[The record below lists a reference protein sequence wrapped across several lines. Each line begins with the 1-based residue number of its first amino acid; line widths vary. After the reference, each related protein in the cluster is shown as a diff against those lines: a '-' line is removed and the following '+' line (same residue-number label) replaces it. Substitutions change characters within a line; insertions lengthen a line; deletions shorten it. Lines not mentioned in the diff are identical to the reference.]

1 MAIRDSAD
9 DGDGNR
15 WVIAAADVSTVD
27 TTNGGLDMASAAS
40 HSFMLGFEIGGS
52 GADGNNDADALCR
65 QYLADLTENVQATL
79 R

>member
-1 MAIRDSAD
+1 MAVRDSAN

-15 WVIAAADVSTVD
+15 WIVAAADVATVD

-52 GADGNNDADALCR
+52 GADSDNNANALCR